1 MSVSR
6 INGIRLYWQTTG
18 TAGDP
23 LVLVHGSWGDRR
35 NWAPVVPA
43 LSRSFRVLTYDRR
56 GHSRSERPGGQ
67 GNVREDVADLAALLD
82 ELGQSPAHVV
92 GSSFGG
98 CIVLRLAAARPE
110 LFHSLIVHEPPLF
123 GLLTDEPDSRQALT
137 SVQERMSA
145 VRRAAHGR

>member
-56 GHSRSERPGGQ
+56 GHSRSERP
-67 GNVREDVADLAALLD
+67 
-82 ELGQSPAHVV
+82 V
-92 GSSFGG
+92 GKETFGRMLQILPLFWTNSG
-98 CIVLRLAAARPE
+98 SLQLMSWEVLSAAA
-110 LFHSLIVHEPPLF
+110 SCCAW
-123 GLLTDEPDSRQALT
+123 RQ
-137 SVQERMSA
+137 
-145 VRRAAHGR
+145 HGPSCFTV